1 MNGPAQGLC
10 LPTDEVVLVEAIR
23 KFVAEA
29 LDQPVQSIGIDDDFY
44 DVLGLDSIGTVAVF
58 VDLAYEFGVPEPTDK
73 TDFEK
78 FRSVRALA
86 EYARRAETGAP
97 ALEP

>member
-1 MNGPAQGLC
+1 MRERSSQGLC

-44 DVLGLDSIGTVAVF
+44 DVLGLDSIGTVACLLIWLTNSAYPNPLTRPISKSF
-58 VDLAYEFGVPEPTDK
+58 VLFG
-73 TDFEK
+73 
-78 FRSVRALA
+78 RWRNMRAG
-86 EYARRAETGAP
+86 RNRGTS
-97 ALEP
+97 LEP